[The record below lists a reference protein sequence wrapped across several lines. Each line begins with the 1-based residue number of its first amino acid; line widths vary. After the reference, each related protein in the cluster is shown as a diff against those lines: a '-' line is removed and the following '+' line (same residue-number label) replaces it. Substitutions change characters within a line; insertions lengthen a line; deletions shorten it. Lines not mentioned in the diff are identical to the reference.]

1 MNERLVASRPPFD
14 LVAIAFLGV
23 LGHVLLARGSALP
36 PWLLPCALAVA
47 LVARPH
53 GRPAFDGLPT
63 KVLVVAGFVAI
74 AYGSLATQDRSWDG
88 FATWSLTA
96 RHLAAGE
103 TLAAPYFANPSVY
116 HATPGYPLLQPILL
130 QQSSLWL
137 GEAGGRILF
146 PLLWLALLFAV
157 RGPLL
162 AMGVHRHVRALTV
175 AGLALVPLFTE
186 PGHGSAESGFA
197 DLLLA
202 LLVTHGA
209 AAILL
214 GRWPAAALVGL
225 CLPLCKIEGTVHL
238 FSLCLV
244 APLFASWRAGLAVAA
259 GGAIA
264 LAGWLPVQAQL
275 THRAAD
281 LGGGVVALV
290 ALLPLLLVGFG
301 AVMRMRRV
309 RIVVVGLG
317 LVGGL
322 WLPSLIGQ
330 LPAGLG
336 QAALA
341 LGTQA
346 RWSAVGEVLATI
358 GGILCW
364 FRKLGGS
371 FVVLAAALVAVRL
384 ERVRAARTA
393 ASVPSVTP
401 LLALLG
407 CGLLA
412 VVLFLLTRPAEDLGL
427 FLREGTVRYLS
438 QLLGVVWLA
447 IGMLL
452 HRQFVELDEPGD
464 AGVAASGRA
473 ARIEQTGR
481 SLP

>member
-1 MNERLVASRPPFD
+1 MNDRLIASRPPFD
-14 LVAIAFLGV
+14 LMAIALLGV
-23 LGHVLLARGSALP
+23 LGHVLLAWGAALP

-47 LVARPH
+47 LVACAR
-53 GRPAFDGLPT
+53 GRPTFDGLPT
-63 KVLVVAGFVAI
+63 KVIVGAGFVAI

-116 HATPGYPLLQPILL
+116 HAAPGYPLLQPILL
-130 QQSSLWL
+130 QQASLWL

-146 PLLWLALLFAV
+146 PLLWLALLSAV
-157 RGPLL
+157 HAPLL
-162 AMGVHRHVRALTV
+162 AMGVKRHVRALTV

-214 GRWPAAALVGL
+214 GRLPAAALVGL
-225 CLPLCKIEGTVHL
+225 CLPWCKIEGTVHL

-244 APLFASWRAGLAVAA
+244 APLFGSWRGGLAVAT

-264 LAGWLPVQAQL
+264 LAGWLPMQARL

-281 LGGGVVALV
+281 LGWGVVAMA
-290 ALLPLLLVGFG
+290 ALLPLLLAGFG
-301 AVMRMRRV
+301 AAVRMRRA
-309 RIVVVGLG
+309 RVVVLGLG
-317 LVGGL
+317 VVGGL
-322 WLPSLIGQ
+322 WLPSLLGL

-336 QAALA
+336 QTALA
-341 LGTQA
+341 LGTQT

-358 GGILCW
+358 GAILCW
-364 FRKLGGS
+364 FRKFGGS
-371 FVVLAAALVAVRL
+371 FVVLAVALVVVRL
-384 ERVRAARTA
+384 ARVGGARSAATL
-393 ASVPSVTP
+393 PSVAP
-401 LLALLG
+401 LLAVLG

-412 VVLFLLTRPAEDLGL
+412 IVLFLLTRPAEDLGL

-452 HRQFVELDEPGD
+452 HRQCVGSDE

-473 ARIEQTGR
+473 VRTEPGQPL
-481 SLP
+481 S